1 MLKNY
6 RINSNINYLFSKL
19 EVDMLI
25 VRDSIEKYIK
35 DLDSDVV
42 LFDKN
47 DDIIFKTDI
56 KVKEVNNL
64 INDFKEEEMT
74 GEFSFENE
82 DVVVKSFH
90 KENYKAVFIHYYKQV
105 REDYKK
111 EISKINSEFKII
123 LDSIQDE
130 IFIADKNGSV
140 IFANKGCER
149 LYNAKREKFIGKNV
163 KDLENKLVFSPTVT
177 GLVLKTK
184 KTESMIQNTI
194 ADKKILATAMPILDE
209 NNEIKRVVTNSR
221 DLTELTD
228 LKNQLEDKNVL
239 IDYWSSKYEELEIE
253 HQKQTDG
260 DLLFIGKE
268 MLKIR
273 DLIDKVSKSSIN
285 LLLTGESGVGK
296 SVLAEYIHN
305 KSSFK
310 EGPFQVIDCSSIPE
324 SLLESELF
332 GYEKGA
338 FTGASEKGKTGL
350 FELANEGTIFL
361 DEIGELSPNLQSKL
375 LRVIQEKK
383 FRRIGGN
390 KEIKVNFRLMTATN
404 QNLEKKV
411 ENGEF
416 RRDLYYRIKG
426 VQINIP
432 PLRERNDEI
441 DILAYYYLREYNKK
455 YGDNKKFSKKIL
467 RKFHKYRWHGN
478 IRELK
483 NVVERL
489 VLVSESDFISEEDL
503 SEDLIDKFVKEEE
516 GFFLEKYES
525 LNDAVEDIEKK
536 MIKSAYKKNQNS
548 YEVAKT
554 LGISQPTA
562 YRKIKKYIKK

>member
-1 MLKNY
+1 
-6 RINSNINYLFSKL
+6 
-19 EVDMLI
+19 MLI

>member
-1 MLKNY
+1 
-6 RINSNINYLFSKL
+6 
-19 EVDMLI
+19 MLI
-25 VRDSIEKYIK
+25 VKDYIEKYIK
-35 DLDSDVV
+35 DIYSDVII
-42 LFDKN
+42 FDKSN
-47 DDIIFKTDI
+47 NIIFQTEIRI
-56 KVKEVNNL
+56 KNIDNL
-64 INDFKEEEMT
+64 IDDFVKEEMT
-74 GEFSFENE
+74 KELVVE
-82 DVVVKSFH
+82 DEEVIVKSLH
-90 KENYKAVFIHYYKQV
+90 EKNYVAIFIHYYKKT
-105 REDYKK
+105 KK
-111 EISKINSEFKII
+111 NFNEEIAKINDEFKMI

-130 IFIADKNGSV
+130 IFIADKDGNV

-149 LYNAKREKFIGKNV
+149 LYNTKREEFIGKNV
-163 KDLENKLVFSPTVT
+163 RELENKLVFSPTVT

-194 ADKKILATAMPILDE
+194 ADKKILATAMPIFDE

-228 LKNQLEDKNVL
+228 LKNQLEDKNIL

-253 HQKQTDG
+253 HQKQTSG

-268 MLKIR
+268 MIR
-273 DLIDKVSKSSIN
+273 IKDLIEKVSKSSIN

-350 FELANEGTIFL
+350 LELANEGTIFL
-361 DEIGELSPNLQSKL
+361 DEIGELSASLQSKL

-383 FRRIGGN
+383 FRRIGGH
-390 KEIKVNFRLMTATN
+390 KEIKVSFRLITATN

-411 ENGEF
+411 ENGDF

-455 YGDNKKFSKKIL
+455 YGENKKFSKEIL
-467 RKFHKYRWHGN
+467 KKFHKYRWHGN

-489 VLVSESDFISEEDL
+489 VLVSEGDFISEEDL
-503 SEDLIDKFVKEEE
+503 SEDLMDKFLKEEDDLI
-516 GFFLEKYES
+516 FEKYET
-525 LNDAVEDIEKK
+525 LNEAVEDIERK
-536 MIKSAYKKNQNS
+536 MITSAYKEHKNS
-548 YEVAKT
+548 YEVAKK

-562 YRKIKKYIKK
+562 YRKIKKYIKE

>member
-1 MLKNY
+1 
-6 RINSNINYLFSKL
+6 
-19 EVDMLI
+19 MLI
-25 VRDSIEKYIK
+25 VRDNIEKYIENT
-35 DLDSDVV
+35 DLGV
-42 LFDKN
+42 
-47 DDIIFKTDI
+47 IITD
-56 KVKEVNNL
+56 ENNN
-64 INDFKEEEMT
+64 IVFQSEHKFKEIDDLILDFIQKEMSKEFIINNEEVMIR
-74 GEFSFENE
+74 SI
-82 DVVVKSFH
+82 H
-90 KENYKAVFIHYYKQV
+90 KDSYKIVFIYYYKKAK
-105 REDYKK
+105 ESYEK
-111 EISKINSEFKII
+111 EITKTNDEFKMI

-130 IFIADKNGSV
+130 IFIADKEGTV

-149 LYNAKREKFIGKNV
+149 LYNTKREEFIGKNV
-163 KDLENKLVFSPTVT
+163 KELENKLVFSPTVT

-194 ADKKILATAMPILDE
+194 ADRKILATAMPILDE

-228 LKNQLEDKNVL
+228 LKNQLEDKNIL

-268 MLKIR
+268 MIRIR
-273 DLIDKVSKSSIN
+273 DLIEKVSKSNIN

-310 EGPFQVIDCSSIPE
+310 DGPFQVIDCSSIPE

-338 FTGASEKGKTGL
+338 FTGASEKGKSGL
-350 FELANEGTIFL
+350 LELANEGTIFL
-361 DEIGELSPNLQSKL
+361 DEIGELSPGLQSKL

-390 KEIKVNFRLMTATN
+390 KEIKVNFRLITATN

-411 ENGEF
+411 EEKIF

-432 PLRERNDEI
+432 PLRERTDEI
-441 DILAYYYLREYNKK
+441 DIIAYYYLREYNKK
-455 YGDNKKFSKKIL
+455 YGENKKFSKEIL
-467 RKFHKYRWHGN
+467 KKFHEYRWHGN

-489 VLVSESDFISEEDL
+489 VLVSENDFIREDDL
-503 SEDLIDKFVKEEE
+503 SEDLLDKFVKEDSDII
-516 GFFLEKYES
+516 LEKYES
-525 LNDAVEDIEKK
+525 LNEAVEDIESK
-536 MIKSAYKKNQNS
+536 MIRSAYDKYKNS
-548 YEVAKT
+548 YEVAKI

-562 YRKIKKYIKK
+562 YRKIKKYIKE